1 MDTEFTLVAQK
12 GTLRLLFDDSIQPA
26 SILKMNARTFHEA
39 MAGTLNLPAS
49 LLSKALVIEG
59 DTRSVLALTKLGKAL
74 NTTYQTVFEEIHQ

>member
-1 MDTEFTLVAQK
+1 MFLSSLKSQIMDTEFT
-12 GTLRLLFDDSIQPA
+12 
-26 SILKMNARTFHEA
+26 EA